1 MDCSL
6 DDIVMRYFKKIRC
19 EKTSKMFGSERSS
32 ESDYSKSLKKFMKF
46 LKQTEVKK
54 ENRVEDDLGFEIN
67 FEAFQPEQKVSFKT
81 KVSIIWDPD
90 FHKSSHLFFQGIP
103 RFW

>member
-1 MDCSL
+1 MPKRKMDCSL

-67 FEAFQPEQKVSFKT
+67 FEAFQPEQKVSF
-81 KVSIIWDPD
+81 SQYYLG
-90 FHKSSHLFFQGIP
+90 SRLS
-103 RFW
+103 